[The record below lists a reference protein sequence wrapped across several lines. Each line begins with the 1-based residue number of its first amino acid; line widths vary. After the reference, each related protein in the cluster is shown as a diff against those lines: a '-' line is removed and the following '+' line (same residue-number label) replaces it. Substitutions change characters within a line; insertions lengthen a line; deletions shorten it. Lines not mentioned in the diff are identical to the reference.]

1 MRQSGV
7 LVHVGEFH
15 PMCLYA
21 LDHHVER
28 LAEDHALASTIAA
41 RIADLRWPMP
51 IASVTAPQT
60 NLLFFTI
67 DEQGPTGAA
76 LTESCARHGV
86 QIGSFGPRQIR
97 VVTHLDVF
105 GDVDPL
111 IEPSPLVSY

>member
-7 LVHVGEFH
+7 LAA
-15 PMCLYA
+15 MCLYA

-41 RIADLRWPMP
+41 RIADLPH

-67 DEQGPTGAA
+67 DEHGGLRGRRQTV
-76 LTESCARHGV
+76 TQSCARAWRADRV
-86 QIGSFGPRQIR
+86 IRTTPDPRR
-97 VVTHLDVF
+97 DT
-105 GDVDPL
+105 PRCR
-111 IEPSPLVSY
+111 PR